1 LIVLFAGL
9 LIDSGYSSLFVPLGF
24 PEDINLAPYTFFSVD
39 HFREKFNFLF
49 LICPVTVFAVPVV
62 ILRWRSFRK
71 PNDPSF
77 IFVIWTLTGCALFS
91 LAVNPLLGIRDW
103 DLLFIF
109 GIPAALFS
117 GWGLILALKGSSRRN
132 GFLAAVALA
141 AAVHGASWVWVNSD
155 VNRGVNFLDRVR
167 LEDFHTGTGKLNLG
181 SLLQEKGF
189 LPQAI
194 RQYQLAT
201 GEKAQNTAVYH
212 IGYCY
217 LCMMM
222 PDSTIHYYRSLYGTR
237 WDTRHARELLMRLA
251 LAFDLKEQPDSA
263 AALFVEMK
271 KKGLNLSLQEREF
284 WAKTMDLAGFF
295 DSYKKRLTENNTD
308 IGALLFYLRYY
319 TITQDEEKLARVYD
333 HILKQDFPLRHWER
347 LLEFALKSIEEESF
361 SPSYRLVSTRWLSA
375 G

>member
-251 LAFDLKEQPDSA
+251 LA
-263 AALFVEMK
+263 
-271 KKGLNLSLQEREF
+271 
-284 WAKTMDLAGFF
+284 GFF

-361 SPSYRLVSTRWLSA
+361 SPSYRLISTRWLSA